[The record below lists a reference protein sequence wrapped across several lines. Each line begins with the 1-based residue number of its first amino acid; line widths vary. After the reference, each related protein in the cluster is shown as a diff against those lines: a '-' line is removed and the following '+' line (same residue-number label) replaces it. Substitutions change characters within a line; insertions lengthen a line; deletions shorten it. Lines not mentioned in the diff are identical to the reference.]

1 MIPRNE
7 TEWVELVEMGFAK
20 LVGNNKNKIIEKV
33 NQLFNSIETLND
45 LLNVYGEG
53 DASQKIV
60 DLITQF
66 N

>member
-1 MIPRNE
+1 
-7 TEWVELVEMGFAK
+7 MGFAK